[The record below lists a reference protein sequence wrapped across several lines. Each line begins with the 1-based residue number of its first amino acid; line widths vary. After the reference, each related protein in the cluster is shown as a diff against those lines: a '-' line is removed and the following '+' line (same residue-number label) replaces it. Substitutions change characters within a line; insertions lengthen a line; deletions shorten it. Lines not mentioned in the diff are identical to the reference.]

1 MSSGGSKMTR
11 NLVRGNSSSVQDVQD
26 PIVAGSAGPQRRKST
41 QDINKDRLAKMI
53 EKKKKSKARM
63 KNLEKG
69 YFQLEGQA
77 SQVTMDLKETREKYI
92 EVLIGQKSHTDS
104 ILELQKLVA
113 SGGEKMSALKEEH
126 AQEIHALKAKHA
138 QELLERD
145 RKFNALKAKHAQEL
159 LERDR
164 KFNALK
170 EEHEV
175 CAPWGAEV
183 EMCLGT
189 PEI

>member
-11 NLVRGNSSSVQDVQD
+11 NLVRGDSSSVQDVQD

-53 EKKKKSKARM
+53 EKKKKFKARM
-63 KNLEKG
+63 KNLEKSN
-69 YFQLEGQA
+69 FHLEGQA
-77 SQVTMDLKETREKYI
+77 FQLRMALKETKKKYI
-92 EVLIGQKSHTDS
+92 KMLIGQKSHNDS
-104 ILELQKLVA
+104 VLELEKVIA
-113 SGGEKMSALKEEH
+113 SGGEKMSAL
-126 AQEIHALKAKHA
+126 IAKHA

-145 RKFNALKAKHAQEL
+145 RKFDALKAKYAQEL

-170 EEHEV
+170 EEHELHMRV

-189 PEI
+189 PER

>member
-113 SGGEKMSALKEEH
+113 SGGEKMSALK
-126 AQEIHALKAKHA
+126 AKHA